1 MQKPT
6 TLRRHSLIL
15 LSLVSLLLHLLL
27 PPVAVRAQSTTPVSY
42 TFEECA
48 QVSEAGLRDELN
60 RITQAV
66 FAEGRN
72 DISVSEIVERNW
84 RELGM
89 DSLID
94 RKVDDAVVMVRNDTP
109 FWTRIWSIWSEEA
122 AKELAVSVVNK
133 AYFTDA
139 FETQFDELSTR
150 VANDIVTEMR
160 LVTAA
165 SASTALVCVNEFI
178 GDRFSHTM
186 AGVLDKQIQEELEV
200 LISSPNTDISY
211 IDILKTHSDLAGGV
225 AVVIGT
231 RIGTEIAKKLA
242 TVVANNI
249 VTRIVSRALVKVV
262 TMGLPVIGWI
272 IGGALI
278 AKDVYDSW
286 EGALPLIRDTLKSEE
301 VKAEFRLRTA
311 EGIDK
316 ELRTELPVL
325 ARNIADST
333 FSKWQDFR
341 RKFSRVLDL
350 AENHPRFKSILDRTE
365 IDQVAKLAEL
375 VYLVEEGEP
384 DQLEGLIQKGD
395 FEFILTLPEE
405 ALEILRVT
413 GKSDTLITWAEIA
426 EDLILR
432 VVETELYLVASST
445 DFKDRADLERVLAL
459 EAKALIQKLMLL
471 DPEERDSLLGLP
483 TAHAQ
488 QLLDAFAPEDLTR
501 LANSYLPKLDAQKI
515 NVLIDLVL
523 RQPEL
528 MAELGNEVV
537 RKALLDTQDF
547 AQALDYISQNTG
559 EETLVGQVL
568 GMLTRIRP
576 AVSGELPWPL
586 FLHYEGAILRS
597 VGWAL
602 AGLIVLSILWRMIFF
617 RRQRQDVNV
626 TVVLPETR
634 GGSSSDSDQ
643 QRNEDRGSGVDG
655 R

>member
-1 MQKPT
+1 M
-6 TLRRHSLIL
+6 
-15 LSLVSLLLHLLL
+15 LHLLL

-60 RITQAV
+60 RITQNA
-66 FAEGRN
+66 FAEGRQ
-72 DISVSEIVERNW
+72 DIRVSAIVERNW
-84 RELGM
+84 LELGM
-89 DSLID
+89 DTVID
-94 RKVDDAVVMVRNDTP
+94 QEVDKAVVLVRDDTP
-109 FWTRIWSIWSEEA
+109 FWKRIWSAWSPSA
-122 AKELAVSVVNK
+122 AEELAVRVANEAFGTNV
-133 AYFTDA
+133 
-139 FETQFDELSTR
+139 FETQFNELSTQ
-150 VANDIVTEMR
+150 VANDIIAEIR
-160 LVTAA
+160 LVTAE
-165 SASTALVCVNEFI
+165 SASTALVCVQEFI
-178 GDRFSHTM
+178 GDRFSNTM
-186 AGVLDKQIQEELEV
+186 VGVLDKQIQEELEV
-200 LISSPNTDISY
+200 LIGNPDTDIDF
-211 IDILKTHSDLAGGV
+211 IDILETHSDFAGGV
-225 AVVIGT
+225 AMVIGT
-231 RIGTEIAKKLA
+231 RIGTGIATKLA
-242 TVVANNI
+242 SVVSKNL
-249 VTRIVSRALVKVV
+249 VTRIISRALVRVV

-272 IGGALI
+272 VGGYLI
-278 AKDVYDSW
+278 VKDVFDSDRS
-286 EGALPLIRDTLKSEE
+286 ALDLIRDSLKGNE
-301 VKAEFRLRTA
+301 VKAELRARTA
-311 EGIDK
+311 EGVNE

-325 ARNIADST
+325 ARNIANST

-375 VYLVEEGEP
+375 VYLVEEGQP

-413 GKSDTLITWAEIA
+413 GKSETLISWAEFA
-426 EDLILR
+426 EELILR

>member
-1 MQKPT
+1 MKKPT
-6 TLRRHSLIL
+6 ALRGHSLIL
-15 LSLVSLLLHLLL
+15 VSLVSLLLHLLL

-60 RITQAV
+60 RITQNA
-66 FAEGRN
+66 FAEGRQ
-72 DISVSEIVERNW
+72 DIRVSAIVERNW
-84 RELGM
+84 LELGM
-89 DSLID
+89 DTVID
-94 RKVDDAVVMVRNDTP
+94 QEVDKAVVLVRDDTP
-109 FWTRIWSIWSEEA
+109 FWKRIWSAWSPSA
-122 AKELAVSVVNK
+122 AEELAVRVANEAFGTNV
-133 AYFTDA
+133 
-139 FETQFDELSTR
+139 FETQFNELSTQ
-150 VANDIVTEMR
+150 VANDIIAEIR
-160 LVTAA
+160 LVTAE
-165 SASTALVCVNEFI
+165 SASTALVCVQEFI
-178 GDRFSHTM
+178 GDRFSNTM
-186 AGVLDKQIQEELEV
+186 VGVLDKQIQEELEV
-200 LISSPNTDISY
+200 LIGNPDTDIDF
-211 IDILKTHSDLAGGV
+211 IDILETHSDFAGGV
-225 AVVIGT
+225 AMVIGT
-231 RIGTEIAKKLA
+231 RIGTGIATKLA
-242 TVVANNI
+242 SVVSKNL
-249 VTRIVSRALVKVV
+249 VTRIISRALVRVV

-272 IGGALI
+272 VGGYLI
-278 AKDVYDSW
+278 VKDVFDSDRS
-286 EGALPLIRDTLKSEE
+286 ALDLIRDSLKGNE
-301 VKAEFRLRTA
+301 VKAELRARTA
-311 EGIDK
+311 EGVNE

-325 ARNIADST
+325 ARNIANST

-375 VYLVEEGEP
+375 VYLVEEGQP

-413 GKSDTLITWAEIA
+413 GKSETLISWAEFA
-426 EDLILR
+426 EELILR

-537 RKALLDTQDF
+537 R
-547 AQALDYISQNTG
+547 
-559 EETLVGQVL
+559 
-568 GMLTRIRP
+568 
-576 AVSGELPWPL
+576 
-586 FLHYEGAILRS
+586 
-597 VGWAL
+597 
-602 AGLIVLSILWRMIFF
+602 
-617 RRQRQDVNV
+617 
-626 TVVLPETR
+626 
-634 GGSSSDSDQ
+634 
-643 QRNEDRGSGVDG
+643 
-655 R
+655 